1 MVFRILVRYHRPTLH
16 VNPTPHAEVPVRFI
30 FFIFSAITVRSSPGV
45 CPYVIGGGV
54 FVPQEAM
61 SVRGRVR
68 VDFVRKG
75 LPGYLSE

>member
-1 MVFRILVRYHRPTLH
+1 M
-16 VNPTPHAEVPVRFI
+16 RFI
-30 FFIFSAITVRSSPGV
+30 FLDFFGYYCEVITRGV
-45 CPYVIGGGV
+45 SIRHRGV

-75 LPGYLSE
+75 LSGYLFE